1 MAKIE
6 VTGNLGGD
14 ADLKF
19 TPNGRPVLNF
29 SVADSKSRKDQN
41 GNWETLKEQWIRAAL
56 WGDEAEFYQSRLL
69 KGTKVTVY
77 GEFYAREYDANDG
90 SKRTSL
96 DVDVHGVKIWPKA
109 PLPKPP
115 ASGSASKAGP
125 SSNVSAT
132 SSISEVNRKL
142 QAPPVFTS
150 PQTFSSVSAAR
161 NRLGCSACTSSASR
175 RYMRCW
181 KQVSCRMIRWT
192 SRYELDS

>member
-96 DVDVHGVKIWPKA
+96 DVDVHGVKIWPKRDSNNA
-109 PLPKPP
+109 PSQGAQNVASQLGGQPDPWGAPAQSQGGWGDVPNSNRPP
-115 ASGSASKAGP
+115 
-125 SSNVSAT
+125 
-132 SSISEVNRKL
+132 
-142 QAPPVFTS
+142 F
-150 PQTFSSVSAAR
+150 
-161 NRLGCSACTSSASR
+161 
-175 RYMRCW
+175 
-181 KQVSCRMIRWT
+181 
-192 SRYELDS
+192 